1 MKRQTERLRTGGDSP
16 GFTLVEMLAALAVAA
31 VAAFIMLSLFSWS
44 LVLGQESR
52 RHSMAAGMAS
62 ELLTRMHRAPDEFV
76 WPGLDDV
83 SPGERVPVEAS
94 DAFEADAGLPAAMP
108 TVSRL
113 RDAEIAF
120 REAFQWEAF
129 ARRPDDDANYV
140 ELTVAVYWQAQGRE
154 RVYTLTSALPIHR
167 LGDSS

>member
-1 MKRQTERLRTGGDSP
+1 MKRRTDRLRTRTNSR
-16 GFTLVEMLAALAVAA
+16 GFTLVEMLGALAVAA
-31 VAAFIMLSLFSWS
+31 VAAFIVISLFSWS

-52 RHSMAAGMAS
+52 RQSMAAGMAS

-76 WPGLDDV
+76 WPELEGIA
-83 SPGERVPVEAS
+83 PGEHVPVEAS

-108 TVSRL
+108 TVDRL

-129 ARRPDDDANYV
+129 ARRPGEDANYV
-140 ELTVAVYWQAQGRE
+140 ELTVAVHWEAQGRE
-154 RVYTLTSALPIHR
+154 RVYTLTSALPVQR
-167 LGDSS
+167 LGDSP